1 MTCGNA
7 GPERFPFPTPKSV
20 GSGETGNAPDP
31 SRADGASRK
40 RFRCFPETRDVIHS
54 EGVHLVSASTGG
66 RWTVSSGTLY
76 RRLTVAGRS
85 PTNTRASGWATDGD
99 PTTRPGPVPC

>member
-1 MTCGNA
+1 MIARDMTATATPFKGVAVMADVMAVA
-7 GPERFPFPTPKSV
+7 GEV
-20 GSGETGNAPDP
+20 
-31 SRADGASRK
+31 SRNLPPR
-40 RFRCFPETRDVIHS
+40 VIHS

-76 RRLTVAGRS
+76 RRLTLAGRS
-85 PTNTRASGWATDGD
+85 PTNTRASGWATAGD